1 MWWIR
6 SYSIAVQRNGDQIPL
21 IHIGPAEYEVI
32 KYVFYRKYSKSKD
45 VYEILQIIKN
55 LLDDSFRMD
64 AEDKCELLIQREF
77 TEVSGYFEEFEA
89 FVIPTSELIK
99 LVEEW
104 YQFLKYYE
112 EGNIPGIIPE
122 NKKSELV
129 IVPRSAVKE
138 EYWDNHTA

>member
-21 IHIGPAEYEVI
+21 IHIGPAKYEVI

-122 NKKSELV
+122 NKKSELA